1 MTKGT
6 AIRTQIM
13 IASLKLKHLK
23 THLWA
28 LPLESCATMDVHSVD
43 TS

>member
-1 MTKGT
+1 MTSGT
-6 AIRTQIM
+6 VIRTQIIM
-13 IASLKLKHLK
+13 ALLNQKHLK

-28 LPLESCATMDVHSVD
+28 LPLESCATIDVHSVD